1 MIGSIYNS
9 WGSMLAEDKD
19 SIGWVDVGVEKSV
32 FRYWIHF
39 FSSFIPMVG
48 S

>member
-1 MIGSIYNS
+1 
-9 WGSMLAEDKD
+9 MLGEDKD

-39 FSSFIPMVG
+39 FLFLSPW
-48 S
+48 